1 MDKKMLLTASLAM
14 LGSCVGLGRFDELE
28 GLPRPR
34 QRDYVLSPHPLLKIT
49 PARCS
54 TLQNEIF
61 VNPETRYV
69 YTLFQLPSYKGQVL
83 CEIGVDEHLCLT
95 FHRLTEIGRSMIKRK
110 TSVYKFTG
118 DAETQLYKQLAMYLY
133 ITANTGLKQRMLNFC
148 FDVEHSPVGFAGL
161 LNNPRTNINQT
172 LNTLLYAVKLT

>member
-14 LGSCVGLGRFDELE
+14 LGSCVGLSRFDELE
-28 GLPRPR
+28 RLPRAR
-34 QRDYVLSPHPLLKIT
+34 QNDHVVSPHPLLKIT

-54 TLQNEIF
+54 ALQNEIF
-61 VNPETRYV
+61 LNPETRYV
-69 YTLFQLPSYKGQVL
+69 YTLFQLPSFKGQVL

-95 FHRLTEIGRSMIKRK
+95 FHRLTEMGLKMIKRK

-133 ITANTGLKQRMLNFC
+133 ITAQRGLKQRMLNFC
-148 FDVEHSPVGFAGL
+148 FEVEHSPIGFAGL
-161 LNNPRTNINQT
+161 LNSPRTNVKQT
-172 LNTLLYAVKLT
+172 LNTLLYSIKLT